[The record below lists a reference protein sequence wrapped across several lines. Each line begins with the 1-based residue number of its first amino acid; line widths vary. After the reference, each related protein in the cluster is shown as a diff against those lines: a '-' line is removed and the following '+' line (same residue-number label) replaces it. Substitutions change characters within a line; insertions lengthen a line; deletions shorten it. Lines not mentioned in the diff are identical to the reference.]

1 MLNESDNFYDILDL
15 RPDASPHQIREA
27 YLRAKATYHKDS
39 AALYSIISTEER
51 EDILHLIEEAYK
63 VLSSPQKR
71 KEYDQ
76 KHGILDPSGIHDLP
90 MSSVSKDFFS
100 QPTYPTIPSRS
111 SHQKVVSIDRTSPF
125 GNEPISEEM
134 LISPTTHTSH
144 QDSSLLT
151 NSQEKMQIQPNKIES
166 QNRENSSLETLKK
179 EIEVEN
185 DWSGAFLRKV
195 REATSISIEEVSNI
209 TKINKH
215 YLFALEEENFSK
227 LPASAYVRGFVS
239 QIAKL
244 YRLPIEKVIQGYMS
258 RLTTSREPKKK

>member
-1 MLNESDNFYDILDL
+1 MLNESENFYDILDL
-15 RPDASPHQIREA
+15 KPDASPQQIREA

-39 AALYSIISTEER
+39 AALYSLISTEER
-51 EDILHLIEEAYK
+51 EDILQLIEEAYK
-63 VLSSPQKR
+63 ILSNPQKR

-76 KHGILDPSGIHDLP
+76 KHGILDPLGTHDLP
-90 MSSVSKDFFS
+90 MASVSKDFFS
-100 QPTYPTIPSRS
+100 QPIYPAASTLS
-111 SHQKVVSIDRTSPF
+111 SPKVISIDRTSPF
-125 GNEPISEEM
+125 GNEPVSEEM
-134 LISPTTHTSH
+134 LISPPTATPHQEQVVVSTT
-144 QDSSLLT
+144 SS
-151 NSQEKMQIQPNKIES
+151 EKMNLHSAKT
-166 QNRENSSLETLKK
+166 QNLNRDISSLESLKK
-179 EIEVEN
+179 EIEIEVE
-185 DWSGAFLRKV
+185 WSGAFLRKV

-258 RLTTSREPKKK
+258 RLTTLREQKKK